1 MGGLKLKPPH
11 TPPIPILIKCH
22 LVLALSTLS
31 KVCSSSS
38 SIASFLSSLIDLIRH
53 GKHHQNRHSTPDI
66 TRDLR
71 QPPQNTVAHTPEA
84 AHIPDEGRE
93 DDQKSTMPTYK
104 GLERF
109 KLDIKMGEC
118 VFYHLSIVFSPLL
131 TLAFIS
137 SGAFS
142 NVFKALEISTGKHV
156 ASMVSDYLFDL
167 LFY

>member
-1 MGGLKLKPPH
+1 MPPRTGVVDAFKSEFLVVAH
-11 TPPIPILIKCH
+11 SLLPI
-22 LVLALSTLS
+22 
-31 KVCSSSS
+31 
-38 SIASFLSSLIDLIRH
+38 LSSLIDLIRH

-71 QPPQNTVAHTPEA
+71 QPPQNTVTHTPEA
-84 AHIPDEGRE
+84 AHILDEDIE
-93 DDQKSTMPTYK
+93 EEEKSNMSTYK
-104 GLERF
+104 GLEGF

-118 VFYHLSIVFSPLL
+118 VFDHLSIVTPPLL
-131 TLAFIS
+131 TAMSIS

-156 ASMVSDYLFDL
+156 ASMVSDHLFDF